1 MTLTQLTYF
10 ISIAKY
16 LSFRKAAE
24 ENYITQSALSR
35 SMAALENELHCKL
48 FVRTTRSVQLT
59 REGMAVLADAKKI
72 IRSCDN
78 MISKAR
84 ILSES
89 NANSINIGYFHN
101 SSFYE
106 FYKKAKILEDQY
118 FLETESATISDLIS
132 QFNNQDLD
140 IVIVPESVVHSLAGA
155 SYRRLMENHYYAVVH
170 KSHPLAMQQEIE
182 ASALVN
188 YPFVVLD
195 EQRSPQANRVLHA
208 IGAKYQFQPNIV
220 ATALKANDAAMIA
233 KQLNAVT
240 LMTGYVFQTLPSE
253 FRKVRIMG
261 NGIESWTVY
270 AWHTDSSKPFID
282 TIRQL
287 T

>member
-48 FVRTTRSVQLT
+48 FVRTTRTVQLT
-59 REGMAVLADAKKI
+59 REGMVVLADAKKI

-78 MISKAR
+78 MISKVR

-89 NANSINIGYFHN
+89 NASSIHIGYFHN

-106 FYKKAKILEDQY
+106 FYKKAKILEEQY
-118 FLETESATISDLIS
+118 FLETESATISDLIA
-132 QFNNQDLD
+132 QFNNQELD
-140 IVIVPESVVHSLAGA
+140 IVIVPESVVHSLASAA
-155 SYRRLMENHYYAVVH
+155 SRRLKENHYYAVVH

-182 ASALVN
+182 AAALES

-195 EQRSPQANRVLHA
+195 EQRSPHANRFLHA

-220 ATALKANDAAMIA
+220 ATALKANDAVMIA
-233 KQLNAVT
+233 KQLNALTV
-240 LMTGYVFQTLPSE
+240 MTDYVFQTLPSE
-253 FRKVRIMG
+253 FRKVKILG
-261 NGIESWTVY
+261 SGIVSWTVY
-270 AWHTDSSKPFID
+270 AWHNDSSKPFIE

-287 T
+287 G

>member
-48 FVRTTRSVQLT
+48 FVRTTRTVQLT
-59 REGMAVLADAKKI
+59 REGMVVLADAKKI

-78 MISKAR
+78 MISKVQ

-89 NANSINIGYFHN
+89 NASSIHIGYFHN
-101 SSFYE
+101 SSSYE
-106 FYKKAKILEDQY
+106 FYKKAKILEEQY
-118 FLETESATISDLIS
+118 FLETESATISDLIA
-132 QFNNQDLD
+132 QFNNQELD
-140 IVIVPESVVHSLAGA
+140 IVIVPESVVHSLASA
-155 SYRRLMENHYYAVVH
+155 AYRRLKENHYYAVVH

-182 ASALVN
+182 AAALES

-195 EQRSPQANRVLHA
+195 EQRSPHVNRFLHA

-220 ATALKANDAAMIA
+220 ATALKANDAVMIA
-233 KQLNAVT
+233 KQLNALTV
-240 LMTGYVFQTLPSE
+240 MTDYVFQTLPSE
-253 FRKVRIMG
+253 FRKVKILG
-261 NGIESWTVY
+261 SGIVSWTVY
-270 AWHTDSSKPFID
+270 AWHNDSSKPFIE

-287 T
+287 G

>member
-48 FVRTTRSVQLT
+48 FVRTTRTVQLT
-59 REGMAVLADAKKI
+59 REGMVVLADAKKI

-78 MISKAR
+78 MISKVR

-89 NANSINIGYFHN
+89 NASSIHIGYFHN
-101 SSFYE
+101 SSLYE
-106 FYKKAKILEDQY
+106 FYKKAKILEEQY
-118 FLETESATISDLIS
+118 FLETESATISDLIA
-132 QFNNQDLD
+132 QFNNQELD
-140 IVIVPESVVHSLAGA
+140 IVIVPESVVHSLASA
-155 SYRRLMENHYYAVVH
+155 AYRRLKENHYYAVVH

-182 ASALVN
+182 AAALES

-195 EQRSPQANRVLHA
+195 EQRSPHANRFLHA

-220 ATALKANDAAMIA
+220 ATALKANDAVMIA
-233 KQLNAVT
+233 KQLNALTV
-240 LMTGYVFQTLPSE
+240 MTDYVFQTLPSE
-253 FRKVRIMG
+253 FRKVKILG
-261 NGIESWTVY
+261 SGIVSWTVY
-270 AWHTDSSKPFID
+270 AWHNDSSKPFIE

-287 T
+287 G